1 MKKVVFYR
9 EHGAALVV
17 ALIMLLILTV
27 LGIMALD
34 ASRHEVNIV
43 GNQRIYNSAFYAAEG
58 GLDEFKTAPPVS
70 NPAPSIPFTSPKNIG
85 GGNTYRYMSDWIGIR
100 NDTGVPYKVFKVTT
114 EGTAP
119 NFPNAGRVTIEA
131 VIEVDSSG
139 GAAGGGRGPVDEGGK
154 YN

>member
-1 MKKVVFYR
+1 MKTIHYSQR
-9 EHGAALVV
+9 GAALVV
-17 ALIMLLILTV
+17 ALIMLLILTM

-43 GNQRIYNSAFYAAEG
+43 GNQRVYNSAFYVAES

-70 NPAPSIPFTSPKNIG
+70 NPAPSIPFTSPKSIGG
-85 GGNTYRYMSDWIGIR
+85 GGNTYRYMSDWIGSR
-100 NDTGVPYKVFKVTT
+100 NDGGVPYKVFKVTT

-119 NFPNAGRVTIEA
+119 NFPNAGRASIEA

-139 GAAGGGRGPVDEGGK
+139 GAGGGGGGPVDEVGK